1 MFPLFFHTW
10 ETFSGILHKSRSSLK
25 RDAHDDP
32 DFPTKT
38 QTGPG
43 RVGFLNT
50 HVDAYVELLVV
61 RQLELQ
67 GHPVSRRK
75 AELLAILHGDA
86 FMDEPAAGK
95 EVERHREY
103 ARA

>member
-1 MFPLFFHTW
+1 MVALFFHSLAS
-10 ETFSGILHKSRSSLK
+10 FSGILHKSHSSLK

-32 DFPTKT
+32 DFPTKI

-43 RVGFLNT
+43 RVGFLST

-75 AELLAILHGDA
+75 AELLAILHGDE
-86 FMDEPAAGK
+86 FMDEAAADK
-95 EVERHREY
+95 EAERHREY

>member
-1 MFPLFFHTW
+1 MAALFFHSW
-10 ETFSGILHKSRSSLK
+10 KTFAGILDKSGSSLK

-32 DFPTKT
+32 DFPTKS

-43 RVGFLNT
+43 RVGFLST

-86 FMDEPAAGK
+86 FMDESAAGK
-95 EVERHREY
+95 EAERHREY